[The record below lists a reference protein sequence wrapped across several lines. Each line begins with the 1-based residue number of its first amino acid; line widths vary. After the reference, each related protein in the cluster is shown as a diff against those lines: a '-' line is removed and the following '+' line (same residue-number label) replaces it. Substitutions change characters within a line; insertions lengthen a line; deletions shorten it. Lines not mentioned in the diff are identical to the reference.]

1 MWLRSN
7 KTNIDS
13 FWVWV
18 CFGDGLSIVTS
29 SASILGMVLLT
40 FEHGTHLNLG
50 VGWEQ
55 TKLLMSLGGDFLE
68 EYQ

>member
-1 MWLRSN
+1 
-7 KTNIDS
+7 
-13 FWVWV
+13 
-18 CFGDGLSIVTS
+18 
-29 SASILGMVLLT
+29 
-40 FEHGTHLNLG
+40 LNLG